1 MTSMGC
7 AARKQKMI
15 PWILVEMR
23 SSGTPIML
31 STLSAND
38 VNDKKKKKV
47 LIYYNDTVNLLIL
60 LQTTHTQKTAEGDG
74 RRQGSK
80 VDKDNCSKNL
90 GV

>member
-1 MTSMGC
+1 
-7 AARKQKMI
+7 
-15 PWILVEMR
+15 
-23 SSGTPIML
+23 ML

-60 LQTTHTQKTAEGDG
+60 VQTTHTQKTAEGDG

>member
-1 MTSMGC
+1 MRLFCVARWKRVLELTAQKASSNTKRGPEKPMTSMGC

-38 VNDKKKKKV
+38 VNDKKKESV
-47 LIYYNDTVNLLIL
+47 DL
-60 LQTTHTQKTAEGDG
+60 LQ
-74 RRQGSK
+74 
-80 VDKDNCSKNL
+80 
-90 GV
+90 